1 MADYSFSWEGLDALD
16 EALANQQ
23 KMTAVKQVVKK
34 HTANLMTASQQ
45 AVPVDTGHLKQSA
58 QIQISKDEF
67 TGTVSYGNGIVNY
80 AAYVEF
86 GTRFMDARKYVGV
99 PFMSERMKFIE
110 DLKDL
115 TR

>member
-16 EALANQQ
+16 EALAKQQ

-34 HTANLMTASQQ
+34 HTANLMTATQQ
-45 AVPVDTGHLKQSA
+45 AAPVDTGHLKQSGQA
-58 QIQISKDEF
+58 QISNDGF

-86 GTRFMDARKYVGV
+86 GTRFMDARKFVGI
-99 PFMSERMKFIE
+99 PFLSERMKFIN
-110 DLKDL
+110 DLKNL